1 MRKIRF
7 FIFCSAALLLIL
19 SASCASNGG
28 ESASRDESLFPEG
41 AIVEFASEYGYR
53 LRVDRSE
60 GSVGITEPENLRGV
74 VFTFR
79 GTENRV
85 DCGETSIPLSD
96 GACAG
101 GRDWLNAARAKG
113 KRKGDTLAFVR
124 DGACFE
130 IKYENGEPTYV
141 TITRGGIERR
151 AAITV
156 EKSD

>member
-1 MRKIRF
+1 M
-7 FIFCSAALLLIL
+7 
-19 SASCASNGG
+19 N
-28 ESASRDESLFPEG
+28 
-41 AIVEFASEYGYR
+41 
-53 LRVDRSE
+53 
-60 GSVGITEPENLRGV
+60 
-74 VFTFR
+74 
-79 GTENRV
+79 
-85 DCGETSIPLSD
+85 CGETSIPLSD

-130 IKYENGEPTYV
+130 IKYENGEPAYV

>member
-1 MRKIRF
+1 MLCVKSDSLYFVRRRF
-7 FIFCSAALLLIL
+7 FSFFRRHALQTKERARLGTRL
-19 SASCASNGG
+19 C
-28 ESASRDESLFPEG
+28 FPKG
-41 AIVEFASEYGYR
+41 RSWN
-53 LRVDRSE
+53 LDRGD
-60 GSVGITEPENLRGV
+60 GSVRITEPENLRGV

-85 DCGETSIPLSD
+85 NCGETSIPLSD

-101 GRDWLNAARAKG
+101 GRDWLNAARANG

-130 IKYENGEPTYV
+130 IKYENGEPAYV
-141 TITRGGIERR
+141 TITRGGLVRR